1 MTMYVCEIQVSVA
14 RSHRLR
20 FARAFGRSACGF
32 HESASGPDGARLE
45 EASARGRKGREDD
58 HASSRLGSGRLDS
71 FVAESGTADKKHKW
85 SGGTRG
91 LCSTCNRGGN
101 GLPPELGEGRP
112 TSSEGKT
119 STPDNS
125 PDREPCSTDTD
136 VPGTLTAA
144 ESSVGEWERE
154 LETERKEVTT
164 DRTTDRKEVASS
176 DAVAVC
182 VAGASSDAVDVCVA
196 GASSDAVAVCVVG
209 ASSDAVAVCVAGAS
223 SDAVDECVVGASSD
237 AVDVCVVG
245 ASSDAVDE
253 CVVGAST
260 GAAGT
265 PNVRLSLS
273 RKAWRRGD
281 TSP

>member
-1 MTMYVCEIQVSVA
+1 MCYIILAVLTRHRARAQFLKHHDSLYVCEIQVSTVA

-20 FARAFGRSACGF
+20 FAFGRSACGF

-136 VPGTLTAA
+136 VPGTLTAT
-144 ESSVGEWERE
+144 ETSVGEWERE

-176 DAVAVC
+176 DAV
-182 VAGASSDAVDVCVA
+182 D
-196 GASSDAVAVCVVG
+196 
-209 ASSDAVAVCVAGAS
+209 VCVAGAS
-223 SDAVDECVVGASSD
+223 SDAVDECVAGASSD

-245 ASSDAVDE
+245 GV
-253 CVVGAST
+253 VVGT
-260 GAAGT
+260 YQLGRLRMLAAGL
-265 PNVRLSLS
+265 PRQRLDHFPCCHPSGRRPPRMSGAELP
-273 RKAWRRGD
+273 RRG
-281 TSP
+281 S

>member
-1 MTMYVCEIQVSVA
+1 MCYIILAVLTRHRARAQFLKHHDYVCLRDTSLSVRRA
-14 RSHRLR
+14 RIGIG
-20 FARAFGRSACGF
+20 FVIAFGRSACGF

-182 VAGASSDAVDVCVA
+182 VAGASSDAVDVCV
-196 GASSDAVAVCVVG
+196 
-209 ASSDAVAVCVAGAS
+209 
-223 SDAVDECVVGASSD
+223 
-237 AVDVCVVG
+237 
-245 ASSDAVDE
+245 
-253 CVVGAST
+253 VGAST

>member
-223 SDAVDECVVGASSD
+223 SDAVDECVVGAS
-237 AVDVCVVG
+237 
-245 ASSDAVDE
+245 
-253 CVVGAST
+253 T